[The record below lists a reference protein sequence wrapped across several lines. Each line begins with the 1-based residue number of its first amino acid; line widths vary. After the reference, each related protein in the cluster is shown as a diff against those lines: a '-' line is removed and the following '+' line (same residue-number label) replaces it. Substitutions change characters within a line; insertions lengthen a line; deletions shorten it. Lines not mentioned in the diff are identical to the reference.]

1 MIVNMCHMELDF
13 GRSLYNLMV
22 GIGLFLL
29 RLRQEGKLGGFKLE
43 RFFDIFLLL
52 WVIYQLEW
60 LIVVNTD
67 ELVYLYI
74 LIMTRMIKNQVIKTS
89 LPIPNST
96 KSASFRN
103 LAELKLL
110 WTCLFTETQGRVS

>member
-13 GRSLYNLMV
+13 GRSPSNLMV

-52 WVIYQLEW
+52 WVIYQLE
-60 LIVVNTD
+60 
-67 ELVYLYI
+67 
-74 LIMTRMIKNQVIKTS
+74 
-89 LPIPNST
+89 
-96 KSASFRN
+96 
-103 LAELKLL
+103 
-110 WTCLFTETQGRVS
+110 